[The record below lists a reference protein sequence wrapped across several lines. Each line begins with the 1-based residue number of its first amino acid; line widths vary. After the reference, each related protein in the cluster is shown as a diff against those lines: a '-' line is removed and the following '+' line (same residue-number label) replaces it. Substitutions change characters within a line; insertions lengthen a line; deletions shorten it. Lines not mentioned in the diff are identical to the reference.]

1 MGTVRIRV
9 VFEDDGRILT
19 ESQVS
24 QGLNQSWILLKPQHQ
39 SISDLSSYLAHF
51 FDLHRSC
58 PNGIFLSMDDFVLPP
73 FESTCVLKDKDVIR
87 VQRKGRRLRDVVKVD
102 NGLNLSEDKGIVEKQ
117 PVITCA
123 PLSVNVEFGKETG
136 GYQIEPEEEE
146 DTLLIN
152 NPSGGNAISKKR
164 KASKKLQSPEKKK
177 KRTMAPRDLEND
189 FQMEHNESFNDDGL
203 PCGKSVDKKQKV
215 SDVRSEPQR
224 ASTST
229 NGDRNNDN
237 VETLSKSKRF
247 GKLQENGEACGD
259 VPHTSDG
266 TKKVPSRSSRRQYA
280 RRRWLKELKA
290 EKKELDRLQQNG
302 EAGGEIAADDETVPL
317 ITRPGYIRFEPLD
330 AGQPAQQSLVSV
342 ETLQGNRITSKRRGT
357 KWGRENFASSG
368 RHDDKASNK
377 EHFQMMTTDKG
388 EPPNAPVDFDELA
401 PLNRLPMEGE
411 VIAYRLV
418 ELSSSWSPKLS
429 TFRVGKTAWCDPK
442 SKRILLTPL
451 AGYPVILE
459 NQQDED
465 GYEQLEDYSP
475 YGQDGSLEISFMSL
489 IDVRVMNNVNSDPP
503 KASSGWTKKAP
514 IVNEAT
520 TWSAG
525 PSNNYKQT
533 HAPIEENE
541 VSVWDKHVQAQSAK
555 KAQVIHVNSRSNEN
569 SGSRPST
576 SRASRNSALA
586 PSLALLRARN
596 AM

>member
-1 MGTVRIRV
+1 MDTVRIRV
-9 VFEDDGRILT
+9 LFEDDGHILT

-58 PNGIFLSMDDFVLPP
+58 PNGIVLSMDDFVLPP
-73 FESTCVLKDKDVIR
+73 FESTSILKDKDVIR

-123 PLSVNVEFGKETG
+123 PLSVNEEFGKETG
-136 GYQIEPEEEE
+136 GYQIEAGEEE

-152 NPSGGNAISKKR
+152 NPSGGNAVSKKR

-177 KRTMAPRDLEND
+177 KRTVAPRDLEND

-237 VETLSKSKRF
+237 VEPLSKSKRF

-290 EKKELDRLQQNG
+290 EKKELDRLQQDG

-317 ITRPGYIRFEPLD
+317 ITRPGYIRFEPL
-330 AGQPAQQSLVSV
+330 GQPAQQSLVSV
-342 ETLQGNRITSKRRGT
+342 ETKDELRVVYLLCAGLDETLQGNRITSKRRGT

-388 EPPNAPVDFDELA
+388 EPPNATVDFDELA

-429 TFRVGKTAWCDPK
+429 TFR
-442 SKRILLTPL
+442 
-451 AGYPVILE
+451 
-459 NQQDED
+459 
-465 GYEQLEDYSP
+465 
-475 YGQDGSLEISFMSL
+475 ISFMSL
-489 IDVRVMNNVNSDPP
+489 IDVRVMNNGNSDPP

-514 IVNEAT
+514 IVNEAR
-520 TWSAG
+520 SAG
-525 PSNNYKQT
+525 PSNNYKQTHAPIEGT

-586 PSLALLRARN
+586 PSMALLRARN

>member
-1 MGTVRIRV
+1 MDTVRIRV
-9 VFEDDGRILT
+9 LFEDDGHILT

-58 PNGIFLSMDDFVLPP
+58 PNGIVLSMDDFVLPP
-73 FESTCVLKDKDVIR
+73 FESTSILKDKDVIR
-87 VQRKGRRLRDVVKVD
+87 
-102 NGLNLSEDKGIVEKQ
+102 
-117 PVITCA
+117 
-123 PLSVNVEFGKETG
+123 
-136 GYQIEPEEEE
+136 
-146 DTLLIN
+146 
-152 NPSGGNAISKKR
+152 
-164 KASKKLQSPEKKK
+164 KKK
-177 KRTMAPRDLEND
+177 KRTVAPRDLEND

-237 VETLSKSKRF
+237 VEPLSKSKRF

-290 EKKELDRLQQNG
+290 EKKELDRLQQDG

-388 EPPNAPVDFDELA
+388 EPPNATVDFDELA
-401 PLNRLPMEGE
+401 PLNRLPMVEYVEEGE

-429 TFRVGKTAWCDPK
+429 TFR
-442 SKRILLTPL
+442 
-451 AGYPVILE
+451 
-459 NQQDED
+459 
-465 GYEQLEDYSP
+465 
-475 YGQDGSLEISFMSL
+475 ISFMSL
-489 IDVRVMNNVNSDPP
+489 IDVRVMNNGNSDPP

-514 IVNEAT
+514 ILNEAR
-520 TWSAG
+520 SAG
-525 PSNNYKQT
+525 PSNNYKQTHAPIEGT

-586 PSLALLRARN
+586 PSMALLRARN